1 MNKYFAF
8 FSTDIYEHFLHK
20 MFLFFLVKILID
32 ISIIDIS
39 IIDTSINI
47 HLSFY
52 FCKFFCSIG
61 FILFQQL

>member
-8 FSTDIYEHFLHK
+8 FSTDIYEHCLHK
-20 MFLFFLVKILID
+20 TFLFFLVKTLID
-32 ISIIDIS
+32 MSIIDA
-39 IIDTSINI
+39 SINI

>member
-20 MFLFFLVKILID
+20 MFLFFLVKTIID
-32 ISIIDIS
+32 MSIIDI
-39 IIDTSINI
+39 SINI

>member
-8 FSTDIYEHFLHK
+8 FSTDIYEHSLHK
-20 MFLFFLVKILID
+20 TFLFFLVKILID
-32 ISIIDIS
+32 MSIIDP
-39 IIDTSINI
+39 SINI

>member
-1 MNKYFAF
+1 
-8 FSTDIYEHFLHK
+8 
-20 MFLFFLVKILID
+20 LFFLVKILID
-32 ISIIDIS
+32 VS

-47 HLSFY
+47 HLPFY

>member
-20 MFLFFLVKILID
+20 MFLFFLVKTLID
-32 ISIIDIS
+32 I
-39 IIDTSINI
+39 SINI

>member
-1 MNKYFAF
+1 
-8 FSTDIYEHFLHK
+8 
-20 MFLFFLVKILID
+20 
-32 ISIIDIS
+32 
-39 IIDTSINI
+39 INI

>member
-20 MFLFFLVKILID
+20 MFLFFLVKT
-32 ISIIDIS
+32 IIDIS

>member
-1 MNKYFAF
+1 MNKYFSF

-32 ISIIDIS
+32 V
-39 IIDTSINI
+39 SINI

>member
-20 MFLFFLVKILID
+20 IFLFFLVKIL
-32 ISIIDIS
+32 IDIS

>member
-1 MNKYFAF
+1 
-8 FSTDIYEHFLHK
+8 

-32 ISIIDIS
+32 ISIIDI
-39 IIDTSINI
+39 SINI

>member
-1 MNKYFAF
+1 
-8 FSTDIYEHFLHK
+8 
-20 MFLFFLVKILID
+20 ID
-32 ISIIDIS
+32 I
-39 IIDTSINI
+39 SINI